1 MDWRNRKF
9 CVGDLRSRFI
19 MAASPSDQVSIAK
32 AMSKPMRAFRFAT
45 ALIVGLVALELPGT
59 AEVST
64 LDSTRNDYN
73 TCATTLLRLKVS
85 TEETAATC
93 SRAFKPQDLATC
105 VRRSVDD
112 GKLPIVESLAA
123 CRNVRR
129 PVEMSSCVVDI
140 RRQLSDAPPLE
151 VLDRCRASLLPE
163 RYASCVT
170 GINPPIQ
177 ASSTSKLTSC
187 IEASTIPQELDPSI
201 IPYSRPPGS
210 QTPPVP
216 SETIAP
222 IPTPPLDDRP
232 APISTPPS
240 KN

>member
-1 MDWRNRKF
+1 
-9 CVGDLRSRFI
+9 
-19 MAASPSDQVSIAK
+19 
-32 AMSKPMRAFRFAT
+32 MSKPMRAFRFAT
-45 ALIVGLVALELPGT
+45 ALLVGLVALELPGT
-59 AEVST
+59 AEIST

-93 SRAFKPQDLATC
+93 SRAFKPEDLATC

-151 VLDRCRASLLPE
+151 VLNRCQASLLPE
-163 RYASCVT
+163 RYANCVL

-177 ASSTSKLTSC
+177 APSASKLTSC
-187 IEASTIPQELDPSI
+187 IDASAVPQELDPSI

-216 SETIAP
+216 SEIITPLPSPSPDVRATP
-222 IPTPPLDDRP
+222 IPNPPN
-232 APISTPPS
+232 